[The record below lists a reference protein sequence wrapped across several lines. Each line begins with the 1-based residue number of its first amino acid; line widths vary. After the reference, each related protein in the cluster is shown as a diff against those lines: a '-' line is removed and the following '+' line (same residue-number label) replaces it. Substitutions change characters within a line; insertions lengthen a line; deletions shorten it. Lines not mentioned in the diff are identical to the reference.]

1 MYQHHQPK
9 HPSRSFY
16 LSGIALAFAA
26 LLIGA
31 SASRAEDDLV
41 QPDPYGGMATTA
53 TVPKKQAAD
62 DATGGGDKE
71 TPKDAPAPMETPA
84 GLLIHGL
91 IQMNFSD
98 HYFTPRG
105 LDVENKGVIVQP
117 LVLLFWGLYHNDASF
132 LDDVTLTTG
141 VWNSVH
147 SVPGGPQHDDWN
159 EIDPIF
165 DISFGFAKNFKA
177 EVDYTIFR
185 SQNGSFPT
193 CQNLELKL
201 DYDDSK
207 LLGPFAIHPY
217 AGVFIELFN
226 KATFANTPESYYWE
240 FGIDPSY
247 TFKLCKSYPLTI
259 EAPSYITFPEH
270 NFYGRS
276 SVVGV
281 VGTGVKLSVPMAF
294 IPASY
299 GHWTYYAAYN
309 FYSMQNPAVI
319 DYGDTSRGANFY
331 APGGPIA
338 KVNHE
343 ESVLSTGF
351 SIFF

>member
-1 MYQHHQPK
+1 
-9 HPSRSFY
+9 
-16 LSGIALAFAA
+16 
-26 LLIGA
+26 
-31 SASRAEDDLV
+31 
-41 QPDPYGGMATTA
+41 MATTA

-71 TPKDAPAPMETPA
+71 TPKEAPAPPA
-84 GLLIHGL
+84 PEGLLIHGL
-91 IQMNFSD
+91 VQVNFSD

-105 LDVENKGVIVQP
+105 LDVENKGLIVQP
-117 LVLLFWGLYHNDASF
+117 LVLLFWDLYHSDTTI
-132 LDDVTLTTG
+132 LDDITLTTG

-147 SVPGGPQHDDWN
+147 SVRGGPQRDNWN

-165 DISFGFAKNFKA
+165 DISFDIAKNFKT

-193 CQNLELKL
+193 CQNLEIKE
-201 DYDDSK
+201 DVDDSK
-207 LLGPFAIHPY
+207 WLGAFAVHPY
-217 AGVFIELFN
+217 AGIFIELFN
-226 KATFANTPESYYWE
+226 KATFADTPPSYYWE
-240 FGIDPSY
+240 LGLDPSY
-247 TFKLCKSYPLTI
+247 TFKLSKTYPVTL
-259 EAPSYITFPEH
+259 EVPSYITFPAH

-281 VGTGVKLSVPMAF
+281 VGTGLKASVPMAF
-294 IPASY
+294 IPSGY

-309 FYSMQNPAVI
+309 FYSMQNAALI

-338 KVNHE
+338 HVNHE

-351 SIFF
+351 SVFF